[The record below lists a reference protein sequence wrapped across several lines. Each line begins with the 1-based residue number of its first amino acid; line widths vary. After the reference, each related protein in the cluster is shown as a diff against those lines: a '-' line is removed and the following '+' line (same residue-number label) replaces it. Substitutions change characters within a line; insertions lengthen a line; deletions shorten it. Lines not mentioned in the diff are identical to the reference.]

1 MKKRVRKKQMP
12 HEVIE
17 LGIRIQHII
26 IQKNLKIRNVAHD
39 ANLDVE
45 NLRKYIK
52 GKQEMKITTML
63 KIVNALNIEVN
74 DLFKKDS

>member
-1 MKKRVRKKQMP
+1 MKKRIRKKQMP
-12 HEVIE
+12 NEVIE
-17 LGIRIQHII
+17 LGIRIQQII
-26 IQKNLKIRNVAHD
+26 QQKNLKLRNVAHD

-63 KIVNALNIEVN
+63 KIVNALDIEVN
-74 DLFKKDS
+74 DLFKKDH